1 MSKLKNT
8 AQGAATPNG
17 SGGQSFA
24 QRYRGVISSI
34 GVYVVL
40 NLVLMSAVT
49 YYQNKGLENE
59 RRING
64 LITRQQT
71 FSQRA
76 PLLLHEM
83 EAEIAAGKSGEP
95 GVHQLEFTKQLF
107 DESIKAMAAGGM
119 VTDIDGVSKVEI
131 GRVIYEMEKPLKETA
146 AAWLAMD
153 EAIAPLIEAGSEV
166 TLAQVQEAKE
176 AVAGGIPLLAA
187 TNKLYVVS
195 NENSGAAAGNVK
207 TVQIMATI
215 ALLGLFSAI
224 IIRMITRLR
233 ERDREVDLT
242 SRSLAES
249 NSSLATSNSQL
260 EETTTALAQANAEGE
275 SILNSVDQ
283 GLFLIDRDYKIGGQ
297 YSAIAEKILH
307 AKQLSGISLL
317 HLFKPLVTDKEYNTI
332 TDYFE
337 LQFDRRKRERQL
349 TKFNPL
355 EQLECQFPG
364 ENGQHVSKVLRCG
377 FRRVMDTDGEISRVL
392 VTVSDVTAQHE
403 LETKL
408 ASAEKKRE
416 RQFELVVDMLNA
428 DPNELHA
435 FLRKSREQI
444 DKINV
449 ILQDDDYLNEGVD
462 AVVAGH
468 QEKVEDVFRAVH
480 TIKGAAGLCGLSP
493 FIERCGAI
501 EDELEH
507 LRGLKQVTGDKFI
520 SALIGVGDLRMDTEE
535 IESLLEKLAGYRP
548 TTERPAG
555 LVQSASGETI
565 EVEEESAAKLFQGS
579 LEKLAA
585 SVSKRQGKTTIVD
598 LERAALDELPDKVL
612 EGLED
617 VFVQLVRNSV
627 SHGIETPAERL
638 QKGKYSD
645 GRITV
650 RTHFREEKDGSRSAV
665 IRFRDDGR
673 GLQMDKIR
681 EKALAKGLATEQELD
696 EMDDAHAA
704 LLILEPGFSTSD
716 NADEDSGRGVGLHIL
731 KSELIDKLDGGLD
744 IRFRED
750 LYCQFTLEVPVSQP
764 KKKEA
769 IAAKKQPARG
779 KTGGGKNSRRKKGNP
794 QPTDAPV
801 TRTTMLR
808 IRGDGTDLTPP
819 INQPFE
825 DDGAAP
831 EEEVPRKAPR
841 VRVKAPGGS
850 KAETSGSDIG
860 SEKLKVA
867 VQHDDGQEQISLPS

>member
-8 AQGAATPNG
+8 ANGAASPEG
-17 SGGQSFA
+17 SDGQSFA

-34 GVYVVL
+34 GVYVIL

-83 EAEIAAGKSGEP
+83 EADLVAGKSGESALR
-95 GVHQLEFTKQLF
+95 QLEYTKELF
-107 DESIKAMAAGGM
+107 NESISAMAAGGT
-119 VTDIDGVSKVEI
+119 VTDFDGSSKVEI
-131 GRVIYEMEKPLKETA
+131 SRVIYEMEKPLKETA
-146 AAWLAMD
+146 TAWLAMQK
-153 EAIAPLIEAGSEV
+153 AIDPLLKAGDDV
-166 TLAQVQEAKE
+166 TLAQVKE
-176 AVAGGIPLLAA
+176 ANKEVAGGIPLLAA
-187 TNKLYVVS
+187 TNNLYVVS

-207 TVQIMATI
+207 TIQIMATI

-233 ERDREVDLT
+233 ERDREVDLAA
-242 SRSLAES
+242 RSLAES
-249 NSSLATSNSQL
+249 NSSLATSNAQL

-297 YSAIAEKILH
+297 YSQIAENILH

-332 TDYFE
+332 ADYFE
-337 LQFDRRKRERQL
+337 LQFDRKKRERQL

-355 EQLECQFPG
+355 EQIECQFPG
-364 ENGQHVSKVLRCG
+364 ENGQHVTKVLRCG
-377 FRRVMDTDGEISRVL
+377 FRRVLDGNGDITRVL
-392 VTVSDVTAQHE
+392 VTVSDVTAKHE
-403 LETKL
+403 LESKL

-435 FLRKSREQI
+435 FIRKSREQL

-449 ILQDDDYLNEGVD
+449 ILQDDDYLSEGAD
-462 AVVAGH
+462 AVIAGH
-468 QEKVEDVFRAVH
+468 NEKVEDVFRAVH

-493 FIERCGAI
+493 FIDRCGAI

-548 TTERPAG
+548 STERAPG
-555 LVQSASGETI
+555 LVKTASGET
-565 EVEEESAAKLFQGS
+565 VEAVDESAAKLFQGS

-585 SVSKRQGKTTIVD
+585 SVSKRQGKNTIVD
-598 LERAALDELPDKVL
+598 LDRAALDELPDKVL

-638 QKGKYSD
+638 QKGKYAD

-650 RTHFREEKDGSRSAV
+650 RTHFRDEKDGSRSAV

-673 GLQMDKIR
+673 GLQIEKIR
-681 EKALAKGLATEQELD
+681 EKALAKGIVTEQQLE

-716 NADEDSGRGVGLHIL
+716 GADEDSGRGVGLHIL

-750 LYCQFTLEVPVSQP
+750 LYCQFTLEVPVSPP
-764 KKKEA
+764 KKKAPAEN
-769 IAAKKQPARG
+769 KKQQGR
-779 KTGGGKNSRRKKGNP
+779 GKNSRRKKGNP
-794 QPTDAPV
+794 QPTDKPD

-825 DDGAAP
+825 DDGTEAEAA
-831 EEEVPRKAPR
+831 PRKAPR
-841 VRVKAPGGS
+841 VRVKAPGGA
-850 KAETSGSDIG
+850 KAEVSD
-860 SEKLKVA
+860 SKKEEEAKPQVA